1 MRHGFVF
8 PALVGLILLGILGLG
23 RSAAPGHRAADM
35 TGTAPVVCPMVP
47 ATSGPEASPRGYL
60 FIIGGGEREEGMM
73 KRFIALADHFQ
84 GGKVVIYTM
93 ASGVPGETGPAYADE
108 FRKLGAKK
116 AVWENLT
123 HEQALVEDNT
133 AVLDDAGGVFF
144 SGGDQARLTAAL
156 LDTPVLARIKDL
168 YRRGAVVG
176 GTSAGAAVMSEVMI
190 TGDEARTP
198 DPDAEEA
205 DKFRTIEAGNIVTGR
220 GFGFLTTAVIDQHH
234 IARKRENRLVSVVAE
249 HPDLLGIGVDE
260 DTAIVVAPDRTFE
273 VLGEGAVL
281 ILDPARARIRTQASK
296 LIAIE
301 GLVLH
306 VLVPGERF
314 NLDRRSVVE

>member
-1 MRHGFVF
+1 MRHKFAS
-8 PALVGLILLGILGLG
+8 PALAGLIILGILGPG
-23 RSAAPGHRAADM
+23 RA
-35 TGTAPVVCPMVP
+35 
-47 ATSGPEASPRGYL
+47 ATSGQGPANGSGAVPNVGPTAPAAAALDASPQGYL

-73 KRFIALADHFQ
+73 KKFIALADRFQ

-108 FRKLGAKK
+108 FRKLGARK

-133 AVLDDAGGVFF
+133 AALDDAGGVFF
-144 SGGDQARLTAAL
+144 SGGDQSRLAAAL

-176 GTSAGAAVMSEVMI
+176 GTSAGAAVLSEVMI

-198 DPDAEEA
+198 APDAEEA
-205 DKFRTIEAGNIVTGR
+205 DKFRTIETENIVTRR

-234 IARKRENRLVSVVAE
+234 IARKRENRLISVVAE

-260 DTAIVVAPDRTFE
+260 DTAIVVGPDRTFE
-273 VLGEGAVL
+273 VVGEGSVL
-281 ILDPARARIRTQASK
+281 ILDPARARIRTQPSK

-301 GLVLH
+301 GMALN
-306 VLVPGERF
+306 VLVPGTRF
-314 NLDRRSVVE
+314 NLDTRSVVE